1 MTPIGHSR
9 PRKRVRLVAE
19 ASVVHIETKAALA
32 PYKADLFF
40 SSFEMAHSH
49 QLALQGLLDDV
60 PPAAVS
66 R

>member
-19 ASVVHIETKAALA
+19 ASVVHIEAKAALA